1 MFFQWISRIPTISLQ
16 WYTLTILFV
25 NGFVKEEAGLC
36 EYYDFV
42 AQAKKLSDCDR
53 SVYNTQGKK
62 NEN

>member
-1 MFFQWISRIPTISLQ
+1 M
-16 WYTLTILFV
+16 LFV
-25 NGFVKEEAGLC
+25 NGFVKEGTGLC